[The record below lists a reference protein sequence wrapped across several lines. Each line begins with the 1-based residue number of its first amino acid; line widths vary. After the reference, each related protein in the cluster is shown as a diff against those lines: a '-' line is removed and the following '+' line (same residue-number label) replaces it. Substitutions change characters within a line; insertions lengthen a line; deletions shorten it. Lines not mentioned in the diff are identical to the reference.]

1 VVTLNAFTNSS
12 YFCSTLRPPSPL
24 HAQQNVTDQNY
35 CPIPAGPFAFSSTIP
50 LGSRRALTTLTTRL
64 RAVDPLVN
72 ELLCIDVITTPL
84 DPDPDSPYS
93 HAKVIFWGTVALAI
107 AYWVVVGLARIVS
120 ARGRGITRHDGLWSR
135 ARSAGF
141 VVASAISG
149 ERLATSPALMRF
161 CSSIL

>member
-1 VVTLNAFTNSS
+1 MNAFTNSS

-24 HAQQNVTDQNY
+24 PALQNGTEQSY

-84 DPDPDSPYS
+84 DPDPNSPYGS
-93 HAKVIFWGTVALAI
+93 AKVIFWSTIALAI

-120 ARGRGITRHDGLWSR
+120 ARERGIARHDGMWSR
-135 ARSAGF
+135 AQSAGF
-141 VVASAISG
+141 IIASAISG
-149 ERLATSPALMRF
+149 ERLATSPALIRF
-161 CSSIL
+161 CSSVL